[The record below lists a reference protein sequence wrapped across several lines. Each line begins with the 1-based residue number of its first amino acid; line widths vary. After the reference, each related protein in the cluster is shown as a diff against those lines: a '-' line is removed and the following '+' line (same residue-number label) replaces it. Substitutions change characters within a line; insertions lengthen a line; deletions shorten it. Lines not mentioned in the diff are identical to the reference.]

1 MSKIPIEQTKFYCMR
16 REKVHDILSQYKDNP
31 LLEYVKELWSLI
43 DYINQRN
50 EKDRQ
55 ALIAFKHK
63 HAWKMYDRDPSL
75 YDPKTRGYREEK
87 PPKTGENYSC

>member
-1 MSKIPIEQTKFYCMR
+1 MSKIPIEQTKFYCVR

-31 LLEYVKELWSLI
+31 LLEYVKELWNLI

-50 EKDRQ
+50 EKDRV

-63 HAWKMYDRDPSL
+63 YAWRMYDKDPEL
-75 YDPKTRGYREEK
+75 YDESTRTYREK